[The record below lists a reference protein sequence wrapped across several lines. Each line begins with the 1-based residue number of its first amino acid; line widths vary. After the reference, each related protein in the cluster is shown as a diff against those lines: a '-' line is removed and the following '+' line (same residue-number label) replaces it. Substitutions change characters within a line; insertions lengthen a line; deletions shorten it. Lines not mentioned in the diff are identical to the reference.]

1 MLLFVGT
8 KRSRRQYFAAW
19 FASCAGH
26 TSTSR
31 CGRNSRSSL
40 WMRLGH
46 RASGPGPGNDK
57 LASSSGNQCCS
68 SAQLSAALGKARPWS
83 SYFSVCICFTEALG
97 LAIGLVY
104 IAPPNL
110 RFSTS
115 SFMVR
120 ISPTVFAA
128 SLIAVAAAASS
139 PVVGRAAPLALF
151 QA

>member
-1 MLLFVGT
+1 MLQL
-8 KRSRRQYFAAW
+8 
-19 FASCAGH
+19 
-26 TSTSR
+26 
-31 CGRNSRSSL
+31 
-40 WMRLGH
+40 
-46 RASGPGPGNDK
+46 
-57 LASSSGNQCCS
+57 S
-68 SAQLSAALGKARPWS
+68 SAQLSAALSKARPWS